1 MKKLECEGVH
11 EMKTSEL
18 IKRVMEIEG
27 VDDYGQSEEMLCFYA
42 SEQNGIV
49 AYASRINKFEISTG
63 YGNFKKLPS
72 FAQELL
78 LDLLCQYAMTPLEE
92 REEPE
97 KYKLKHKLIRVNG
110 YLNYV
115 GDDKELIFSTDT
127 ETGDIRTSFTIQEW
141 EVLTEQT
148 WEDLLLQFKAIEV

>member
-1 MKKLECEGVH
+1 MR
-11 EMKTSEL
+11 TSEL

-92 REEPE
+92 REEPKE
-97 KYKLKHKLIRVNG
+97 YKLKHKLIRGDG

-115 GDDKELIFSTDT
+115 GNKKELIFSTDT
-127 ETGDIRTSFTIQEW
+127 ETRGIRATATIPEW
-141 EVLTEQT
+141 EALTEQT
-148 WEDLLLQFKAIEV
+148 WEELLLQFKAIEV

>member
-1 MKKLECEGVH
+1 
-11 EMKTSEL
+11 MKTSEL
-18 IKRVMEIEG
+18 IKMVMEIEG

-78 LDLLCQYAMTPLEE
+78 LDLLYQYARTPLEE
-92 REEPE
+92 REEQK
-97 KYKLKHKLIRVNG
+97 KYKLKHKLVKENG

-115 GDDKELIFSTDT
+115 ENNKELTFSTS
-127 ETGDIRTSFTIQEW
+127 EERGSFKTSFTIQEW

-148 WEDLLLQFKAIEV
+148 WEELLLQFKAIEV